1 MKSSSY
7 NHKRS
12 VTVGRKCIQ
21 YVQLYNT
28 LIYHVLHFAAFLAF
42 SNPSKRRRCNILT
55 NSLLFDRAIT
65 ILKHLFCAKILTGNL
80 ARRVKKRT
88 GCKRHR
94 DYLK

>member
-28 LIYHVLHFAAFLAF
+28 LIYHVLHFAAGLKLMMIHYQ
-42 SNPSKRRRCNILT
+42 SPSCLRIFPVYDKSTRRL
-55 NSLLFDRAIT
+55 
-65 ILKHLFCAKILTGNL
+65 
-80 ARRVKKRT
+80 
-88 GCKRHR
+88 
-94 DYLK
+94 